1 MSIPRHRCRRCC
13 CLHHHHRRRRFQLV
27 AACPQTAT
35 KNRIKGARDEQPQVY
50 SENALRHEEIGS
62 LQLCHR
68 PARRLS
74 SFRRARE
81 KCAQS
86 TLSAGGA
93 EMVRGKGPEA
103 GPCGKSKN
111 IETMNP

>member
-13 CLHHHHRRRRFQLV
+13 LHHHHRRRRIQLV
-27 AACPQTAT
+27 AA

-111 IETMNP
+111 IETLNP